1 MASEI
6 EICNMA
12 LSRIG
17 NSRFINSLSE
27 KSKEAEQCNLH
38 FGHCRDAVLSDF
50 PWNFASKRVALA
62 DTNNPPPDW
71 KFAYSYPTDCLKA
84 IAIIQSGQ
92 KYPQPH
98 NAINFLV
105 GSDAD
110 GTGKL
115 IYCDQQ
121 QAWLQYVA
129 SVTDVNM
136 FDSLFID
143 ALAWRLAGELA
154 RPLASNAGIGNEA
167 FQMYTMAIASAGAHS
182 LDESSEPNDY
192 MDPFTEARI
201 S

>member
-38 FGHCRDAVLSDF
+38 FNHCRDTVLSDF

-84 IAIIQSGQ
+84 IAIVQAGQ
-92 KYPQPH
+92 KYQQPN
-98 NAINFLV
+98 NAINFMV
-105 GSDAD
+105 GSDEN

-115 IYCDQQ
+115 IYSDQP

-167 FQMYTMAIASAGAHS
+167 FQMYRIAITDAAAHS
-182 LDESSEPNDY
+182 LSESAETNDY
-192 MDPFTEARI
+192 MDEFTAARL

>member
-1 MASEI
+1 MQ
-6 EICNMA
+6 
-12 LSRIG
+12 
-17 NSRFINSLSE
+17 FNSLLDLMVS
-27 KSKEAEQCNLH
+27 
-38 FGHCRDAVLSDF
+38 
-50 PWNFASKRVALA
+50 
-62 DTNNPPPDW
+62 
-71 KFAYSYPTDCLKA
+71 
-84 IAIIQSGQ
+84 
-92 KYPQPH
+92 
-98 NAINFLV
+98 
-105 GSDAD
+105 

-115 IYCDQQ
+115 IYCDQP

-154 RPLASNAGIGNEA
+154 RPLASNAGIGSEA